1 MKYTYKKIL
10 KSMTCTLVKGTK
22 YAYML
27 LGTNEM
33 NNLDN
38 DEMNALDT
46 SDVLDANRM
55 NIIKLVWV
63 LFPYIPHI

>member
-1 MKYTYKKIL
+1 
-10 KSMTCTLVKGTK
+10 MTCTLVKGTK